1 LRLLTCA
8 VSAICI
14 LEFSRENIAFSFVN
28 EKVSVRERDDSA
40 AFMRTARGSQASKEM
55 QAQVLS
61 GVNFAVATADPK
73 PTSLIPPAISP
84 ARESEN
90 YRVKQTGTR
99 LTEAEFAEVEAAA
112 AGESM
117 SVSAWIREAILARLS
132 AAQRGNT
139 DPILLAELMAI
150 RALILNLF
158 AAASKGPLT
167 DESIRKM
174 QAYADSVKQQK
185 AEEFLTKLRAGSG
198 AKPPQGTP

>member
-55 QAQVLS
+55 QAQILA

-112 AGESM
+112 ADEGTNI
-117 SVSAWIREAILARLS
+117 SAWIREAILARLS
-132 AAQRGNT
+132 AAQRVNT

-150 RALILNLF
+150 RSLILNLF

-167 DESIRKM
+167 DESLRKM
-174 QAYADSVKQQK
+174 LVYADSVKQQK
-185 AEEFLTKLRAGSG
+185 ADEFLVKLRAGGG
-198 AKPPQGTP
+198 AKPPKETP

>member
-1 LRLLTCA
+1 VRLQSFTALSFRAKT
-8 VSAICI
+8 
-14 LEFSRENIAFSFVN
+14 LAFTFAN
-28 EKVSVRERDDSA
+28 DKVSRCEHDDSEC
-40 AFMRTARGSQASKEM
+40 FTETALNYSASNQM
-55 QAQVLS
+55 QAQVLA
-61 GVNFAVATADPK
+61 GVNFTVATADPK

-112 AGESM
+112 AGEGTNI
-117 SVSAWIREAILARLS
+117 SAWIREAILARLS
-132 AAQRGNT
+132 AAQRVNT
-139 DPILLAELMAI
+139 DPILLAEVMAI

-167 DESIRKM
+167 DESLRKM

-185 AEEFLTKLRAGSG
+185 ADEFLTKLRAGSG
-198 AKPPQGTP
+198 AKPPEGTP

>member
-1 LRLLTCA
+1 
-8 VSAICI
+8 
-14 LEFSRENIAFSFVN
+14 
-28 EKVSVRERDDSA
+28 
-40 AFMRTARGSQASKEM
+40 M
-55 QAQVLS
+55 QAQVLA

-112 AGESM
+112 ADEGTNI
-117 SVSAWIREAILARLS
+117 SAWIREAILARLS
-132 AAQRGNT
+132 AAQRVNT

-150 RALILNLF
+150 RSLILNLF

-167 DESIRKM
+167 DESLRKM
-174 QAYADSVKQQK
+174 LVYADSVKQQK
-185 AEEFLTKLRAGSG
+185 ADEFLVKLRAGGG
-198 AKPPQGTP
+198 AKSPKETP

>member
-1 LRLLTCA
+1 MPFQPFTALSFRAKTL
-8 VSAICI
+8 
-14 LEFSRENIAFSFVN
+14 AFTFAN
-28 EKVSVRERDDSA
+28 DKVSRCEHDDSEC
-40 AFMRTARGSQASKEM
+40 FTETALNYSASKEM
-55 QAQVLS
+55 QAQVLA
-61 GVNFAVATADPK
+61 GVNSAVATADPK
-73 PTSLIPPAISP
+73 STSLIPPAISP

-112 AGESM
+112 ADEGTNI
-117 SVSAWIREAILARLS
+117 SAWIREAILARFS
-132 AAQRGNT
+132 AAQRVNT

-167 DESIRKM
+167 DESLLKM

-185 AEEFLTKLRAGSG
+185 ADEFLTKLRAGSG
-198 AKPPQGTP
+198 GKPPKGTP